1 MKELKPYIKRCF
13 YVAWMMCVQTPPMA
27 LAALPRQ
34 GDIFD
39 ANLYTAYSKRGNKV
53 DFVVWPAVLLKEQQ
67 IAEAAVVMRKGVAN
81 GKD

>member
-13 YVAWMMCVQTPPMA
+13 DVAWMMCVQTPPMA

-34 GDIFD
+34 GDTFD
-39 ANLYTAYSKRGNKV
+39 ATLYTAYSKRGNKV
-53 DFVVWPAVLLKEQQ
+53 NFVVWPAVLLKEKQFG
-67 IAEAAVVMRKGVAN
+67 ENAAVMRKGVAD